1 MKPEIRDI
9 IAKKLAAVIKTTQ
22 DLRNPTGN
30 PYMLVYDN
38 QMACAQFMDEIK
50 KHGWP
55 NQSSQLYGTALLEEA
70 ENLRKKHYQISK
82 VSLRVIEG
90 GKK

>member
-9 IAKKLAAVIKTTQ
+9 IAKKLAHVIKTTEE
-22 DLRNPTGN
+22 LRNPTGN
-30 PYMLVYDN
+30 PYQTVFYN
-38 QMACAQFMDEIK
+38 QIACSQFMEEIK

-55 NQSSQLYGTALLEEA
+55 NQSSMVYTTALLEEA
-70 ENLRKKHYQISK
+70 ESLRKKHYQISK